1 MDEQPD
7 ILSFEPRPGREGP
20 VRGVSRLAVF
30 LAGLLV
36 AGLVAGGYLA
46 VAVTHRDSTIDQ
58 LRTALR
64 QARQTVPARAAATLS
79 PALPVDSGSALSTF
93 PDGTAGSFSMVT
105 AAVRPRPGAAP
116 LTWLFVY
123 GQHASPGARYGLLEG
138 TCGGQFVTSSD
149 LAGGTADRQ
158 GALSIVAPNLDI
170 SASSADIWILI
181 YRLQDGLTL
190 GGIKGPLI
198 GSGAQAFRSTPPC

>member
-7 ILSFEPRPGREGP
+7 ILSFEPRRQWKAPG
-20 VRGVSRLAVF
+20 RLAVF

-36 AGLVAGGYLA
+36 AGLAAGGYLA

-64 QARQTVPARAAATLS
+64 QAHQTVPARSAAALS

-93 PDGTAGSFSMVT
+93 PDGTGGSFSMVT
-105 AAVRPRPGAAP
+105 AAVRPRPGAAL

-138 TCGGQFVTSSD
+138 TCGGQFVTSAD
-149 LAGGTADRQ
+149 LADGTADRQ
-158 GALSIVAPNLDI
+158 GDLTIVAPNLDI
-170 SASSADIWILI
+170 SAGSADTWILI
-181 YRLQDGLTL
+181 YRLQDGVTL